1 MLYSVLSAL
10 FPCSDMADDS
20 PNLCFSDKKV
30 KDQDLVAPQEFHS
43 FTYNVRIIPVNFK
56 L

>member
-1 MLYSVLSAL
+1 MASPWPPQTIV
-10 FPCSDMADDS
+10 FP
-20 PNLCFSDKKV
+20 NFSDKKV